1 MGGAVVERS
10 RTACYTHPGTHMDRA
25 PLRRALSLLALSVGL
40 SLALPAC
47 APSVSVSYAYNR
59 KIDFGRYR
67 SFAMALPNKPVST
80 ASTDFDPFILQRLRQ
95 LTYQALKG
103 RGLVPADPATADLVV
118 NVLAAEDTRTE
129 VYTYSNPRYFGMGPY
144 WSTWGAPWA
153 VTTRTYQEAKLVID
167 LVDRSEEAVV
177 WRGVGQRL
185 WSSTPPDEELVDYIE
200 RILSHFPPGKPGE

>member
-1 MGGAVVERS
+1 MNLAL
-10 RTACYTHPGTHMDRA
+10 
-25 PLRRALSLLALSVGL
+25 LRRSLSVFGFALALVAAS
-40 SLALPAC
+40 SLAGC

-59 KIDFGRYR
+59 KVDFRRYR

-80 ASTDFDPFILQRLRQ
+80 TSPDFDPFVLQRLRQ
-95 LTYQALKG
+95 LTYQALKS
-103 RGLVPADPATADLVV
+103 RGLVPADVTRADLVV

-144 WSTWGAPWA
+144 WSTWGSPWA

-167 LVDRSEEAVV
+167 LVDRSQEAVV

-185 WSSTPPDEELVDYIE
+185 WSSTPPDEELVQYIE
-200 RILSHFPPGKPGE
+200 RILSHYPPEKRGD